1 MEVCSA
7 TRTLRRT
14 CPVTYYSSEDRETTR
29 HSVHLKLRLPCRNK
43 QTNIVRATS
52 CFNNL
57 ETLQAVKAKGPRE
70 ARLEWELGYPEYTAS
85 NIKASNGQPR
95 GETTDLAQGSFFTGD
110 RYSHGLQQPAMGHVV
125 LGSYSNKKEKHAFL
139 LSKNFSCGENI
150 TIKSLDLP
158 PDIQPSDVT
167 DMRNHRCTPHK
178 YPFATTN
185 SIVEPMAVK
194 RPTNR
199 ARELRDPRETY
210 RTNPL
215 VIILGFFRTGINIHS
230 LRKGIGLYFSGMRDL
245 FLDTQ
250 QQANTDTPSSS
261 MQRDSIGG
269 VGTRTQLFI

>member
-1 MEVCSA
+1 M
-7 TRTLRRT
+7 LRSREYRGIARNRIST
-14 CPVTYYSSEDRETTR
+14 PADPKHKEAFLRETDIAMD
-29 HSVHLKLRLPCRNK
+29 C
-43 QTNIVRATS
+43 
-52 CFNNL
+52 NNL
-57 ETLQAVKAKGPRE
+57 LWA
-70 ARLEWELGYPEYTAS
+70 
-85 NIKASNGQPR
+85 
-95 GETTDLAQGSFFTGD
+95 
-110 RYSHGLQQPAMGHVV
+110 
-125 LGSYSNKKEKHAFL
+125 
-139 LSKNFSCGENI
+139 

-230 LRKGIGLYFSGMRDL
+230 LRKGIGLVE
-245 FLDTQ
+245 Q
-250 QQANTDTPSSS
+250 SSS
-261 MQRDSIGG
+261 KLDYLAFSIIEGNPRNRAAAACNTPTLHSQLRDSVAFTKFRKVRGRQNEGG
-269 VGTRTQLFI
+269 KRPESCQR